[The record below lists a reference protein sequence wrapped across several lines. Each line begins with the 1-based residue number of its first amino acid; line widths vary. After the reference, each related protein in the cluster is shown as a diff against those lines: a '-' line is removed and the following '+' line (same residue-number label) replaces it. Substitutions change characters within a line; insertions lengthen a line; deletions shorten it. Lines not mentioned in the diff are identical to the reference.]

1 MAEEHD
7 KQADEAER
15 RADDL
20 EQQSDKL
27 GDDIKD
33 TRADFESKLGDV
45 TAPGLLEEAAAAPG
59 GKGVED
65 EDDERVDED
74 ARENADA
81 QDGGPA

>member
-15 RADDL
+15 NADEL
-20 EQQSDKL
+20 AEQSDKVG
-27 GDDIKD
+27 GDIDD
-33 TRADFESKLGDV
+33 ARSDFESKLGDV

-65 EDDERVDED
+65 EDDDRVDEGE
-74 ARENADA
+74 RENADA
-81 QDGGPA
+81 QSGGPA